1 MAKKALGA
9 GFTGD
14 VEEQTGVAA
23 RTKSAVSRVK
33 DEAGMVAAHA
43 VDHPAVTGSA
53 FAAVG
58 LLAFAVGYVLGAS
71 SASRRAEW
79 YRWR

>member
-1 MAKKALGA
+1 MAKRALGA

-14 VEEQTGVAA
+14 VEEQTGVVAA
-23 RTKSAVSRVK
+23 TKSAVSRVR

-53 FAAVG
+53 LAAVG
-58 LLAFAVGYVLGAS
+58 LLAFAVGYVMGA
-71 SASRRAEW
+71 
-79 YRWR
+79 